1 MLKITTGTS
10 LRAASAM
17 ASCIR
22 AMPCPQDPV
31 AARAPAAAAPRVMLT
46 PATSLSAFMHT
57 PSTAGSRRD
66 MHSSR
71 SVNGIIG

>member
-1 MLKITTGTS
+1 MLNTTNGTS

-22 AMPCPQDPV
+22 AMPWPHEPV

-46 PATSLSAFMHT
+46 ASISLSAFMHT
-57 PSTAGSRRD
+57 PPASGSRRA
-66 MHSSR
+66 MLSSR
-71 SVNGIIG
+71 SVNGSIG